1 MTTMWLLNKRSIT
14 RLLPVMA
21 IAGALFLANSGNV
34 DAAGPYDGEWSGSAR
49 AARDGQCNAANVTL
63 TIRNNEAAGQ
73 AKFGF
78 ESRNIFG
85 TVRPDGTLGATIGFQ
100 YLSGKFTGD
109 SFEGTFQ
116 TPECGWT
123 VTLRRGT
130 PRPMAQPLPGIR

>member
-1 MTTMWLLNKRSIT
+1 MTTMWPFNKRSIV
-14 RLLPVMA
+14 LLVTA
-21 IAGALFLANSGNV
+21 TAGVLLLANFGHA

-49 AARDGQCNAANVTL
+49 VARDGRCNAANVTL

-73 AKFGF
+73 AKFEL
-78 ESRNIFG
+78 ESRSIFG

-100 YLSGKFTGD
+100 YLTGKFTGD

-116 TPECGWT
+116 TSECGWT

-130 PRPMAQPLPGIR
+130 PQPMAQPLPLR